1 MYDPQQPRD
10 ANQQALGCI
19 HRSQNAGHRQEGVA
33 AVCQAGGAAGTDSC
47 LLPSCGVWEAEERA
61 RAPVWSPA
69 GGWSSGSLG
78 ESKIS
83 LPPTNSLRPPQ
94 LGARV

>member
-10 ANQQALGCI
+10 ANQEDGILAPCSQQALGYI

-33 AVCQAGGAAGTDSC
+33 AVCQVGGAAGTDSC

-61 RAPVWSPA
+61 RAPLWSPA
-69 GGWSSGSLG
+69 
-78 ESKIS
+78 
-83 LPPTNSLRPPQ
+83 
-94 LGARV
+94 

>member
-33 AVCQAGGAAGTDSC
+33 AVCQVGGAAGTDSC

-61 RAPVWSPA
+61 RAPLWSPA
-69 GGWSSGSLG
+69 
-78 ESKIS
+78 
-83 LPPTNSLRPPQ
+83 
-94 LGARV
+94 